1 MAKTAKFAGYFKL
14 INADPTPAE
23 ITDNVVFDSVAVGN
37 ITGWYSNIVT
47 GSGNRTAKYAEYD
60 LMDADIEVSRAL
72 DIIAEEMSN
81 GRGDNLITLDV
92 EGDSLTEAEHV
103 TLYTALGRWKKSQ
116 GLDSKL
122 FDIARQ
128 LVKYGDVF
136 FNKPEPFSKWDYIPP
151 KQVTGAYVNENNAS
165 QVLGFVVNEGYK
177 NAQHSGY
184 NVGVK
189 QQELVIKPVA
199 KIIRFTLNND
209 MSDSAPFGK
218 SILASVYRA
227 YQQKKLIEDSIIIY
241 RVQRAP
247 EKRVFYIDVG
257 RMPPNRRKQYLEQVK
272 LEMRQRKI
280 PALNN
285 GGGGES
291 TVDTVYDPQDMMEDF
306 FLATGAE
313 GKGSKIEILPGGQ
326 NLGQLED
333 LNYFADKLSQ
343 GLRVPSSWLRDGQ
356 NGPAVVNDG
365 KAGSAF
371 IQELRFAKFVERL
384 QDRLVDTLDTE
395 FKLFLKNV
403 GIRIDN
409 EAFYL
414 ALPEPSNFE
423 SYRQAAKDADLLN
436 VFASTTSIPQM
447 SPRFAMKR
455 FLQLTEAEI
464 KENERLV
471 REEKDIAVDDP
482 QLLLKIYQPEAA
494 AEGGAGGGIDVG
506 GGGGGGLG
514 DLSIEDDIPPDE
526 NADAEGGAD
535 AGGAEAPAAE
545 EPAPEV

>member
-14 INADPTPAE
+14 INAEPTPAE
-23 ITDNVVFDSVAVGN
+23 ITDNVAFDSVAVGN

-47 GSGNRTAKYAEYD
+47 GSGNRTAKYSEYD

-72 DIIAEEMSN
+72 DVIAEEMSS
-81 GRGDNLITLDV
+81 GRGDNLISIDT
-92 EGDSLTEAEHV
+92 EEDSLTESEHV
-103 TLYTALGRWKKSQ
+103 TLKTALSRWKKSQ

-151 KQVTGAYVNENNAS
+151 KQVTGAYVNENNAA
-165 QVLGFVVNEGYK
+165 QVLGFVVNEGYR
-177 NAQHSGY
+177 NAQHAGY

-189 QQELVIKPVA
+189 QQELVIKPVT

-209 MSDSAPFGK
+209 MSDAAPFGK

-257 RMPPNRRKQYLEQVK
+257 RMPPNRAKAYLQQVK
-272 LEMRQRKI
+272 TEMRQRSI

-285 GGGGES
+285 GNEA

-313 GKGSKIEILPGGQ
+313 GKGSKIEVLPGGQ
-326 NLGQLED
+326 NLGSLED
-333 LNYFADKLSQ
+333 LNYFADKLNQ
-343 GLRVPSSWLRDGQ
+343 GLRIPTSWVRDTGS
-356 NGPAVVNDG
+356 GPAVVNDG
-365 KAGSAF
+365 KSGVAF
-371 IQELRFAKFVERL
+371 IQELRFAKFIERL
-384 QDRLVDTLDTE
+384 QDRLIATLDIE

-403 GIRIDN
+403 GIRIDQD
-409 EAFYL
+409 AFFL
-414 ALPEPSNFE
+414 KLPEPSNFE

-436 VFASTTSIPQM
+436 VFASTSNIPQM

-455 FLQLTEAEI
+455 FLQMTEAELS
-464 KENERLV
+464 ENERLL
-471 REEKDIAVDDP
+471 REEKGIELDDP
-482 QLLLKIYQPEAA
+482 QLLLKLYQPDAA
-494 AEGGAGGGIDVG
+494 AESGAGTGGGIDIG
-506 GGGGGGLG
+506 GGGGMG
-514 DLSIEDDIPPDE
+514 DLSLDTEEPPPDE
-526 NADAEGGAD
+526 NAGGASSP
-535 AGGAEAPAAE
+535 PAAE
-545 EPAPEV
+545 EPPPEV

>member
-1 MAKTAKFAGYFKL
+1 MAKTSKFAGYFKL

-47 GSGNRTAKYAEYD
+47 GSGNRTSKYAEYD

-72 DIIAEEMSN
+72 DIIAEEMTN
-81 GRGDNLITLDV
+81 GRGDELITLDI
-92 EGDSLTEAEHV
+92 EEDSLTESEHV
-103 TLYTALGRWKKSQ
+103 TLTTALGRWKKSQ

-128 LVKYGDVF
+128 LIKYGDVF
-136 FNKPEPFSKWDYIPP
+136 FNKPEAFSKWDYIPP
-151 KQVTGAYVNENNAS
+151 KQVTGAYVDENNAAR
-165 QVLGFVVNEGYK
+165 VLGFVVNEGYK

-189 QQELVIKPVA
+189 QRELVIKPVA
-199 KIIRFTLNND
+199 KVIRFTLNND
-209 MSDSAPFGK
+209 MSDAAPFGK

-285 GGGGES
+285 PGTGET
-291 TVDTVYDPQDMMEDF
+291 TVDSVYDPQDMMEDF

-326 NLGQLED
+326 NLGSLED
-333 LNYFADKLSQ
+333 LNYFADKLNQ
-343 GLRVPSSWLRDGQ
+343 GLRVPISWTRDGA
-356 NGPAVVNDG
+356 NGPGMVNDG
-365 KAGSAF
+365 KVGMAF
-371 IQELRFAKFVERL
+371 VQEMRFAKFVERL
-384 QDRLVDTLDTE
+384 QIRLTATLDTE

-403 GIRIDN
+403 GIRVDD

-414 ALPEPSNFE
+414 QLLPPSNFDT
-423 SYRQAAKDADLLN
+423 YRQAGRDSELLN
-436 VFASTTSIPQM
+436 ILASATGIPQL
-447 SPRFAMKR
+447 SARFALSR
-455 FLQLTEAEI
+455 FAQLTEAEI
-464 KENERLV
+464 ADNERKL
-471 REEKDIAVDDP
+471 REEKGISLDDP
-482 QLLLKIYQPEAA
+482 ELLMKLYQPDFVSE
-494 AEGGAGGGIDVG
+494 

-514 DLSIEDDIPPDE
+514 DLTLDSEAPPPE
-526 NADAEGGAD
+526 IGSGEEGGEEGGAPGGEEG
-535 AGGAEAPAAE
+535 AGAPPEA
-545 EPAPEV
+545 APPGE

>member
-14 INADPTPAE
+14 INAEPTPAE
-23 ITDNVVFDSVAVGN
+23 ITDNVTFDSVAVGN

-72 DIIAEEMSN
+72 DVIAEEMTN
-81 GRGDNLITLDV
+81 GRGDDLITIDT
-92 EGDSLTEAEHV
+92 EEDSLTESEHV
-103 TLYTALGRWKKSQ
+103 TLKTALGRWKKSQ

-151 KQVTGAYVNENNAS
+151 KQVTGAYGDENNAAR
-165 QVLGFVVNEGYK
+165 VLGFVVNEGYK
-177 NAQHSGY
+177 NAQHAGY
-184 NVGVK
+184 SVGIK

-209 MSDSAPFGK
+209 MSDAAPFGK

-257 RMPPNRRKQYLEQVK
+257 RMPPNRAKAYLQQVK
-272 LEMRQRKI
+272 LEMRQRNI
-280 PALNN
+280 PALSSSSGNAS
-285 GGGGES
+285 GES

-313 GKGSKIEILPGGQ
+313 GKGSKIEVLPGGQ
-326 NLGQLED
+326 NLGSLED
-333 LNYFADKLSQ
+333 LNYFADKLNQ
-343 GLRVPSSWLRDGQ
+343 GLRVPTSWMRDTGT
-356 NGPAVVNDG
+356 GPATVNDG
-365 KAGSAF
+365 KSGVAF
-371 IQELRFAKFVERL
+371 IQELRFAKFIERL
-384 QDRLVDTLDTE
+384 QDRLLATLDTE

-403 GIRIDN
+403 GIRIDD
-409 EAFYL
+409 EAFFL
-414 ALPEPSNFE
+414 QLPEPSNFE
-423 SYRQAAKDADLLN
+423 AYRQAAKDADLLN
-436 VFASTTSIPQM
+436 VFASTTSIPQL

-455 FLQLTEAEI
+455 FLQLTEAELA
-464 KENERLV
+464 ENERLL
-471 REEKDIAVDDP
+471 REEKAVELDDP
-482 QLLLKIYQPEAA
+482 QLLMKLYQPEAA
-494 AEGGAGGGIDVG
+494 AEGGAGGGIDIG
-506 GGGGGGLG
+506 GGGGGGIG
-514 DLSIEDDIPPDE
+514 DLSLDTEEPPPDE
-526 NADAEGGAD
+526 NAE
-535 AGGAEAPAAE
+535 AGGEEAAPAAE

>member
-14 INADPTPAE
+14 INAEPTPAE
-23 ITDNVVFDSVAVGN
+23 ITDNVAFDSVAVGN

-47 GSGNRTAKYAEYD
+47 GSGNRTAKYSEYD

-72 DIIAEEMSN
+72 DVIAEEMSS
-81 GRGDNLITLDV
+81 GRGADLISIDA
-92 EGDSLTEAEHV
+92 EEDSLTESEHV
-103 TLYTALGRWKKSQ
+103 TLKTALGRWKKSQ

-177 NAQHSGY
+177 NAQHAGY
-184 NVGVK
+184 NVGIK
-189 QQELVIKPVA
+189 QQELVIKPVT

-209 MSDSAPFGK
+209 MSDAAPFGK

-257 RMPPNRRKQYLEQVK
+257 RMPPNRAKAYLQQVK
-272 LEMRQRKI
+272 TEMRQRSI

-285 GGGGES
+285 GNEA

-313 GKGSKIEILPGGQ
+313 GKGSKIEVLPGGQ
-326 NLGQLED
+326 NLGSLED
-333 LNYFADKLSQ
+333 LNYFADKLNQ
-343 GLRVPSSWLRDGQ
+343 GLRIPTSWVRDTGS
-356 NGPAVVNDG
+356 GPAVVNDG
-365 KAGSAF
+365 KSGVAF
-371 IQELRFAKFVERL
+371 IQELRFAKFIERL
-384 QDRLVDTLDTE
+384 QDRLIATLDTE

-403 GIRIDN
+403 GIRIDQD
-409 EAFYL
+409 AFFL
-414 ALPEPSNFE
+414 KLPEPSNFE

-455 FLQLTEAEI
+455 FLQMTEAESA
-464 KENERLV
+464 ENERLL
-471 REEKDIAVDDP
+471 REEKGVELDDP
-482 QLLLKIYQPEAA
+482 MLLMKLYQPDAV
-494 AEGGAGGGIDVG
+494 AEGGAGMGGGIDVG
-506 GGGGGGLG
+506 GGGGMG
-514 DLSIEDDIPPDE
+514 DLSLDTEEPPIDD
-526 NADAEGGAD
+526 N
-535 AGGAEAPAAE
+535 AGGEEPPPAAE
-545 EPAPEV
+545 EPPPQV

>member
-14 INADPTPAE
+14 INAEPTPAE
-23 ITDNVVFDSVAVGN
+23 ITDNVAFDSVAVGN

-47 GSGNRTAKYAEYD
+47 GSGNRTAKYSEYD

-72 DIIAEEMSN
+72 DVIAEEMSN
-81 GRGDNLITLDV
+81 GRGDDLISIDA
-92 EGDSLTEAEHV
+92 EEDSLTESEHV
-103 TLYTALGRWKKSQ
+103 TLKTALGRWKKSQ

-151 KQVTGAYVNENNAS
+151 KQVTGAYVNENNAA

-177 NAQHSGY
+177 NAQHAGY
-184 NVGVK
+184 NVGIK
-189 QQELVIKPVA
+189 QQELVIKPVT

-209 MSDSAPFGK
+209 MSDAAPFGK

-257 RMPPNRRKQYLEQVK
+257 RMPPNRAKAYLQQVK
-272 LEMRQRKI
+272 TEMRQRSI
-280 PALNN
+280 PALNT
-285 GGGGES
+285 GGEA
-291 TVDTVYDPQDMMEDF
+291 TVDSVYDPQDMMEDF

-313 GKGSKIEILPGGQ
+313 GKGSKIEVLPGGQ
-326 NLGQLED
+326 NLGSLED
-333 LNYFADKLSQ
+333 LNYFADKLNQ
-343 GLRVPSSWLRDGQ
+343 GLRVPTSWVRDTGS
-356 NGPAVVNDG
+356 GPAVVNDG
-365 KAGSAF
+365 KSGVAF
-371 IQELRFAKFVERL
+371 IQELRFAKFIERL
-384 QDRLVDTLDTE
+384 QDRLIATLDIE

-403 GIRIDN
+403 GIRIDQD
-409 EAFYL
+409 AFFL
-414 ALPEPSNFE
+414 KLPEPSNFE

-455 FLQLTEAEI
+455 FLQMTEAESA
-464 KENERLV
+464 ENERLL
-471 REEKDIAVDDP
+471 REEKGVELDDP
-482 QLLLKIYQPEAA
+482 QLLMKLYQPDAA
-494 AEGGAGGGIDVG
+494 AEGGAGTGGGIDIG
-506 GGGGGGLG
+506 GGGMG
-514 DLSIEDDIPPDE
+514 DLSLDTEEPPIDD
-526 NADAEGGAD
+526 N
-535 AGGAEAPAAE
+535 AGGEEAPPAAE
-545 EPAPEV
+545 EPPPTV

>member
-14 INADPTPAE
+14 INAEPTPAE
-23 ITDNVVFDSVAVGN
+23 ITDNVAFDSVAVGN

-47 GSGNRTAKYAEYD
+47 GSGNRTAKYSEYD

-72 DIIAEEMSN
+72 DVIAEEMSN
-81 GRGDNLITLDV
+81 GRGDDLISIDA
-92 EGDSLTEAEHV
+92 EEDSLTESEHV
-103 TLYTALGRWKKSQ
+103 TLKTALGRWKKSQ

-151 KQVTGAYVNENNAS
+151 KQVTGAYVNENNAA

-177 NAQHSGY
+177 NAQHAGY
-184 NVGVK
+184 NVGIK
-189 QQELVIKPVA
+189 QQELVIKPVS

-209 MSDSAPFGK
+209 MSDAAPFGK

-257 RMPPNRRKQYLEQVK
+257 RMPPNRAKAYLQQVK
-272 LEMRQRKI
+272 TEMRQRSI

-285 GGGGES
+285 GNEA

-313 GKGSKIEILPGGQ
+313 GKGSKIEVLPGGQ
-326 NLGQLED
+326 NLGSLED
-333 LNYFADKLSQ
+333 LNYFADKLNQ
-343 GLRVPSSWLRDGQ
+343 GLRVPTSWVRDTGS
-356 NGPAVVNDG
+356 GPAVVNDG
-365 KAGSAF
+365 KSGVAF
-371 IQELRFAKFVERL
+371 IQELRFAKFIERL
-384 QDRLVDTLDTE
+384 QDRLIATLDTE

-403 GIRIDN
+403 GIRIDQ
-409 EAFYL
+409 EAFFL
-414 ALPEPSNFE
+414 KLPEPSNFE

-436 VFASTTSIPQM
+436 VFASTTGIAQM

-455 FLQLTEAEI
+455 FLQMTEAELA
-464 KENERLV
+464 ENERLL
-471 REEKDIAVDDP
+471 REEKGVELDDP
-482 QLLLKIYQPEAA
+482 QLLMKLYQPDAA
-494 AEGGAGGGIDVG
+494 AEGGAGTGGGIDIG
-506 GGGGGGLG
+506 GGGGGGMG
-514 DLSIEDDIPPDE
+514 DLSLDTEEPPPDE
-526 NADAEGGAD
+526 NAGGE
-535 AGGAEAPAAE
+535 EAPPAAE
-545 EPAPEV
+545 EPPPTV

>member
-14 INADPTPAE
+14 INAEPTPAE
-23 ITDNVVFDSVAVGN
+23 ITDNVAFDSVAVGN

-47 GSGNRTAKYAEYD
+47 GSGNRTAKYSEYD

-72 DIIAEEMSN
+72 DVIAEEMSS
-81 GRGDNLITLDV
+81 GRGDNLISIDT
-92 EGDSLTEAEHV
+92 EADSLTESEHV
-103 TLYTALGRWKKSQ
+103 TLKTALGRWKKSQ

-151 KQVTGAYVNENNAS
+151 KQVTGAYVNENNAA

-177 NAQHSGY
+177 NAQHAGY
-184 NVGVK
+184 NVGIK
-189 QQELVIKPVA
+189 QQELVIKPVT

-209 MSDSAPFGK
+209 MSDAAPFGK

-257 RMPPNRRKQYLEQVK
+257 RMPPNRAKAYLQQVK
-272 LEMRQRKI
+272 TEMRQRSI

-285 GGGGES
+285 GNEA

-313 GKGSKIEILPGGQ
+313 GKGSKIEVLPGGQ
-326 NLGQLED
+326 NLGSLED
-333 LNYFADKLSQ
+333 LNYFADKLNQ
-343 GLRVPSSWLRDGQ
+343 GLRIPTSWVRDTGS
-356 NGPAVVNDG
+356 GPAVANDG
-365 KAGSAF
+365 KSGVAF
-371 IQELRFAKFVERL
+371 IQELRFAKFIERL
-384 QDRLVDTLDTE
+384 QDRLITTLDTE

-403 GIRIDN
+403 GIRIDQD
-409 EAFYL
+409 AFFL
-414 ALPEPSNFE
+414 KLPEPSNFE

-436 VFASTTSIPQM
+436 VFASTSNIPQM

-455 FLQLTEAEI
+455 FLQMTEAELS
-464 KENERLV
+464 ENERLL
-471 REEKDIAVDDP
+471 REEKGIELDDP
-482 QLLLKIYQPEAA
+482 QLLLKLYQPDAA
-494 AEGGAGGGIDVG
+494 AESGAGTGGGIDIG
-506 GGGGGGLG
+506 GGGGGMG
-514 DLSIEDDIPPDE
+514 DLSLDTEEPPSDE
-526 NADAEGGAD
+526 NA
-535 AGGAEAPAAE
+535 AGEEAPPAAE
-545 EPAPEV
+545 EPPPAV

>member
-1 MAKTAKFAGYFKL
+1 MSKTAKFAGYFKL

-47 GSGNRTAKYAEYD
+47 GSGNRTAKYSEYD

-72 DIIAEEMSN
+72 DIIAEEMTN
-81 GRGDNLITLDV
+81 GRGDDLITLDV
-92 EGDSLTEAEHV
+92 EADSLTESEYV
-103 TLYTALGRWKKSQ
+103 TLKTALGRWKKSQ
-116 GLDSKL
+116 QLDSKL
-122 FDIARQ
+122 FDISRQ

-136 FNKPEPFSKWDYIPP
+136 FNKPEAFSKWDYIPP
-151 KQVTGAYVNENNAS
+151 KQVTGAYVDEKNAAT
-165 QVLGFVVNEGYK
+165 VLGFVVNEGYK
-177 NAQHSGY
+177 NAQHAGY

-189 QQELVIKPVA
+189 QQELTVKPVA

-209 MSDSAPFGK
+209 MSDAAPFGK

-257 RMPPNRRKQYLEQVK
+257 RMPPNRRKAYLEQVK

-285 GGGGES
+285 SGAES

-333 LNYFADKLSQ
+333 LNYFADKLNQ
-343 GLRVPSSWLRDGQ
+343 GLRVPISWTRDTA
-356 NGPAVVNDG
+356 NGPGQVNDG
-365 KAGSAF
+365 KMGAAF
-371 IQELRFAKFVERL
+371 VQELRFSKFIERL
-384 QDRLVDTLDTE
+384 QDRLVATLDTE
-395 FKLFLKNV
+395 FKMFLKNV
-403 GIRIDN
+403 GIRIDQD
-409 EAFYL
+409 AFFL
-414 ALPEPSNFE
+414 QLPEPSNFAA
-423 SYRQAAKDADLLN
+423 YRQASKDADLLN
-436 VFASTTSIPQM
+436 VFSSTTSIPQL

-455 FLQLTEAEI
+455 FLQMTEAELAD
-464 KENERLV
+464 NERQL
-471 REEKDIAVDDP
+471 REEKGLKVDDP
-482 QLLLKIYQPEAA
+482 LLLMKLYQPDAA
-494 AEGGAGGGIDVG
+494 AEGGGGDMGGGM
-506 GGGGGGLG
+506 G
-514 DLSIEDDIPPDE
+514 DLSLDAAAAPPDE
-526 NADAEGGAD
+526 GVEGEDLGTEGGAEPE
-535 AGGAEAPAAE
+535 EAPE
-545 EPAPEV
+545 EV

>member
-1 MAKTAKFAGYFKL
+1 MAKQAKFAGYFKL

-23 ITDNVVFDSVAVGN
+23 ITDNVQFDSVAVGN

-72 DIIAEEMSN
+72 DIIAEEMTN
-81 GRGDNLITLDV
+81 GRGDDLLTLDV
-92 EGDSLTEAEHV
+92 EEDSLTEAEHV
-103 TLYTALGRWKKSQ
+103 TLKTALGRWKKSQ
-116 GLDSKL
+116 LLDSKL

-136 FNKPEPFSKWDYIPP
+136 FNKPEAFSKWDYIPP
-151 KQVTGAYVNENNAS
+151 KQVTGAYVDENNAAR
-165 QVLGFVVNEGYK
+165 VLGFVVNEGYK
-177 NAQHSGY
+177 NSAHAGY
-184 NVGVK
+184 NVGTK

-209 MSDSAPFGK
+209 MSDAAPFGK

-285 GGGGES
+285 SGPDS

-326 NLGQLED
+326 NLGSLED

-343 GLRVPSSWLRDGQ
+343 GLRVPTSWMRDGS
-356 NGPAVVNDG
+356 NGPATVNDG
-365 KAGSAF
+365 KSGAAF
-371 IQELRFAKFVERL
+371 VQELRFSKFIERL
-384 QDRLVDTLDTE
+384 QDRLIDCLDTE

-403 GIRIDN
+403 GIRIDH

-414 ALPEPSNFE
+414 QLPEPSNFAA
-423 SYRQAAKDADLLN
+423 YRQAAKDADLLN
-436 VFASTTSIPQM
+436 VFSSTTAIPQL

-464 KENERLV
+464 ADNERQL
-471 REEKDIAVDDP
+471 REEKAVAIDDP
-482 QLLLKIYQPEAA
+482 QLLMKLYQPEAA
-494 AEGGAGGGIDVG
+494 AEGGGGIDTGGGLG
-506 GGGGGGLG
+506 GGGGMG
-514 DLSIEDDIPPDE
+514 DLALDTEAPPE
-526 NADAEGGAD
+526 EGGEEA
-535 AGGAEAPAAE
+535 APGGEEAPAAGE
-545 EPAPEV
+545 EAPAEL

>member
-14 INADPTPAE
+14 INAEPTPAE
-23 ITDNVVFDSVAVGN
+23 ITDNVAFDSVAVGN

-47 GSGNRTAKYAEYD
+47 GSGNRTAKYSEYD

-72 DIIAEEMSN
+72 DVIAEEMSN
-81 GRGDNLITLDV
+81 GRGDDLISIDA
-92 EGDSLTEAEHV
+92 EEDSLTESEHV
-103 TLYTALGRWKKSQ
+103 TLKTALGRWKKSQ

-151 KQVTGAYVNENNAS
+151 KQVTGAYVNENNAA

-177 NAQHSGY
+177 NAQHAGY
-184 NVGVK
+184 NVGIK
-189 QQELVIKPVA
+189 QQELVIKPVT

-209 MSDSAPFGK
+209 MSDAAPFGK

-257 RMPPNRRKQYLEQVK
+257 RMPPNRAKAYLQQVK
-272 LEMRQRKI
+272 TEMRQRSI
-280 PALNN
+280 PALNT
-285 GGGGES
+285 GGEA
-291 TVDTVYDPQDMMEDF
+291 TVDSVYDPQDMMEDF

-313 GKGSKIEILPGGQ
+313 GKGSKIEVLPGGQ
-326 NLGQLED
+326 NLGSLED
-333 LNYFADKLSQ
+333 LNYFADKLNQ
-343 GLRVPSSWLRDGQ
+343 GLRVPTSWVRDTGS
-356 NGPAVVNDG
+356 GPAVVNDG
-365 KAGSAF
+365 KSGVAF
-371 IQELRFAKFVERL
+371 IQELRFAKFIERL
-384 QDRLVDTLDTE
+384 QDRLIATLDIE

-403 GIRIDN
+403 GIRIDQD
-409 EAFYL
+409 AFFL
-414 ALPEPSNFE
+414 KLPEPSNFE

-455 FLQLTEAEI
+455 FLQMTEAESA
-464 KENERLV
+464 ENERLL
-471 REEKDIAVDDP
+471 REEKGVELDDP
-482 QLLLKIYQPEAA
+482 QLLMKLYQPDAA
-494 AEGGAGGGIDVG
+494 AEGGAGTGGGIDIG
-506 GGGGGGLG
+506 GGGMG
-514 DLSIEDDIPPDE
+514 DLSLDTEEPPIDD
-526 NADAEGGAD
+526 N
-535 AGGAEAPAAE
+535 AGGAEAAPAAE
-545 EPAPEV
+545 EPPPAA

>member
-81 GRGDNLITLDV
+81 GRGDALITLDV
-92 EGDSLTEAEHV
+92 ENDSLTEAEHV
-103 TLYTALGRWKKSQ
+103 TLHTALGRWKKSQ

-177 NAQHSGY
+177 NAQHAGY

-280 PALNN
+280 PALSGDGN
-285 GGGGES
+285 GS

-365 KAGSAF
+365 KAGGAF
-371 IQELRFAKFVERL
+371 IQELRFAKFIERL
-384 QDRLVDTLDTE
+384 QDRLIDTLDQE
-395 FKLFLKNV
+395 FKYFLKNV

-414 ALPEPSNFE
+414 QLPEPSNFE
-423 SYRQAAKDADLLN
+423 AYRQAAKDADLLN
-436 VFASTTSIPQM
+436 VFASTTGIPQL

-464 KENERLV
+464 SENERLL
-471 REEKDIAVDDP
+471 REEKDLTVDDP
-482 QLLLKIYQPEAA
+482 QLLMKLYQPDAA
-494 AEGGAGGGIDVG
+494 AEGGGGGIDA
-506 GGGGGGLG
+506 GGGGLG
-514 DLSIEDDIPPDE
+514 DLSLDTEIPPDE
-526 NADAEGGAD
+526 NAGEEGGEEAP
-535 AGGAEAPAAE
+535 AAEAPAAE